1 MQKYS
6 VLMSLYKKENPE
18 YLDLAI
24 ESMINQTLKPDEIVI
39 VKDGEITAE
48 LQGVL
53 DNYSAEYP
61 ELFHIVGYE
70 KNRGL
75 SIFVL
80 EDQRSWQIE
89 LSVLFQRIII
99 RLS

>member
-75 SIFVL
+75 GLALNYGL
-80 EDQRSWQIE
+80 EHGKNVVSPSFIA
-89 LSVLFQRIII
+89 
-99 RLS
+99 

>member
-18 YLDLAI
+18 YLNLAI
-24 ESMINQTLKPDEIVI
+24 ESMVNQTLKPEEIVI

-48 LQGVL
+48 LQAVL
-53 DNYSAEYP
+53 DDYSTKYL

-75 SIFVL
+75 GL
-80 EDQRSWQIE
+80 A
-89 LSVLFQRIII
+89 LNY
-99 RLS
+99 